1 MIGWLLEVQTDV
13 DGGMVVARRRLV
25 VAGPG
30 LMEHLMLSFSCS
42 GSQKTRRMTGI
53 NLLLL
58 HMRRPQWVAE
68 MMGTQ
73 QVDIIKWA
81 SPCVTRAE
89 RAS

>member
-1 MIGWLLEVQTDV
+1 MASVG
-13 DGGMVVARRRLV
+13 AR
-25 VAGPG
+25 AGPG

-42 GSQKTRRMTGI
+42 GSQTTRRMTSI

-73 QVDIIKWA
+73 QLDIGEPMCNKD
-81 SPCVTRAE
+81 AE
-89 RAS
+89 GQLKNTY

>member
-1 MIGWLLEVQTDV
+1 
-13 DGGMVVARRRLV
+13 MVVARRRLV

-58 HMRRPQWVAE
+58 HMRRP
-68 MMGTQ
+68 
-73 QVDIIKWA
+73 
-81 SPCVTRAE
+81 SPVGGGDDGHATVRYNKVGEPMCDKDGEGQLKNTY
-89 RAS
+89 